1 MKACFR
7 KTLVIK
13 GNALNYNKDSEVVA
27 VFHNAQEAR
36 KHYMELF
43 RKYGKIGLIDV
54 DDHTPVK
61 MAI

>member
-7 KTLVIK
+7 KILVIK
-13 GNALNYNKDSEVVA
+13 GSSLDYNKDSEVVA
-27 VFHNAQEAR
+27 VFHNIQEAR

-43 RKYGKIGLIDV
+43 RKFGEIGFINV
-54 DDHTPVK
+54 DERTPVK